1 MLELPWYE
9 IYIFPRKTTL
19 ESEAREFQHKLLNRT
34 VYFRF
39 SRAAMFGVQKSSEN
53 SLLGICFY
61 YYAKLERHFAV
72 ASCTRTWPVSSR
84 E

>member
-9 IYIFPRKTTL
+9 IYILPRKTTL
-19 ESEAREFQHKLLNRT
+19 ESKAREFQHKLLNRT

-72 ASCTRTWPVSSR
+72 ALYTNMARLIT
-84 E
+84 